1 MPYLFWIL
9 GVIISDQ
16 LSKYLAVTHLS
27 PYRAVPV
34 IDHLLFFTLAKNP
47 GGAFGILQGS
57 GFLVLIVTA
66 VISIGLLGALLFADL
81 RDGSLKL
88 GLAIIAGGALSNL
101 LDRLRLGYVIDFLDF
116 RVWPVFNLADVAIVV
131 GTGLILLRLLRR
143 AGPPTSSLGGR
154 L

>member
-1 MPYLFWIL
+1 MPYLLWIL
-9 GVIISDQ
+9 GVIITDQ
-16 LSKYLAVTHLS
+16 LSKHLAVAHLS
-27 PYRAVPV
+27 PYRTVPV

-57 GFLVLIVTA
+57 GFLVLIVTV

-101 LDRLRLGYVIDFLDF
+101 LDRVRLGYVIDFLDF

-143 AGPPTSSLGGR
+143 AGPPTPSLGGGP
-154 L
+154 